1 MLWAQCGE
9 WEENDIVITASWG
22 TSESSPLSWKMFMF
36 FPEKE
41 RLKGLRDFTV
51 LKLKNTTL
59 SSVIDSE
66 ATRKAR
72 HCVSGRWPGHGHRP
86 LQRQCTKEG
95 RCILLRGWTDKFA
108 IELLSIGTLVSTKWI
123 TALLISTLPMNVILS
138 KLSVMQQELTS
149 LPLQRVFYLPYLV
162 IWFWVKFTATWAKA
176 SHEKGFYDLIY
187 LTWTKISVGWRKIK
201 VFFLKEKINTQI
213 KRETAEDIA
222 FQRVKH
228 VTLEKSRWKR
238 SFTEDYVSGNE
249 KFPS

>member
-9 WEENDIVITASWG
+9 WEENDIVITASRG

-72 HCVSGRWPGHGHRP
+72 HCVSGRWPGHPHLP

-95 RCILLRGWTDKFA
+95 RCILLRGWTDRSCHWTTFHWDPGLHKMNYSSSAKFSPN
-108 IELLSIGTLVSTKWI
+108 E
-123 TALLISTLPMNVILS
+123 
-138 KLSVMQQELTS
+138 
-149 LPLQRVFYLPYLV
+149 
-162 IWFWVKFTATWAKA
+162 
-176 SHEKGFYDLIY
+176 YDLIKTFCHATGTY
-187 LTWTKISVGWRKIK
+187 FITTSKS
-201 VFFLKEKINTQI
+201 FLPSIFSDMILGE
-213 KRETAEDIA
+213 
-222 FQRVKH
+222 VYCYMG
-228 VTLEKSRWKR
+228 KSL
-238 SFTEDYVSGNE
+238 
-249 KFPS
+249 P